1 MTNEMVPESRTY
13 RHTKCGAETV
23 VSGGSF
29 SVVSNPL
36 ADMTR
41 TWCTPC
47 NAFFP
52 VSEYVWADT
61 DEKIVDY
68 YNRHSTKATAFDRFL
83 CSKVFLIVSVVFGAL
98 VGIAIGYAFTRN
110 GALGQRLLVS
120 GFLAFIGVFAAA
132 ALNISVVSKAVVK
145 RVCGVADTR
154 RLK

>member
-1 MTNEMVPESRTY
+1 MLPCRVHSGHLRLRTCRSSKISR
-13 RHTKCGAETV
+13 
-23 VSGGSF
+23 SGLRD
-29 SVVSNPL
+29 PQ
-36 ADMTR
+36 
-41 TWCTPC
+41 WPPC

>member
-1 MTNEMVPESRTY
+1 MTSPLAPESRTY

-23 VSGGSF
+23 VSGDAL

-68 YNRHSTKATAFDRFL
+68 YARHSTKATAVDRFL
-83 CSKVFLIVSVVFGAL
+83 CSKVFLILSVILGAI
-98 VGIAIGYAFTRN
+98 VGIVVGFVLARN
-110 GALGQRLLVS
+110 AGWGQRLLVA
-120 GFLAFIGVFAAA
+120 GFLAFLGVFAAA
-132 ALNISVVSKAVVK
+132 ALNVSVISKVIVK

-154 RLK
+154 ALK

>member
-1 MTNEMVPESRTY
+1 MSDALVPESRTY

-23 VSGGSF
+23 VSGDAF

-52 VSEYVWADT
+52 VEEYVWADSG
-61 DEKIVDY
+61 ERIVDY
-68 YNRHSTKATAFDRFL
+68 YARHSTRATSLDRFL
-83 CSKVFLIVSVVFGAL
+83 CSKVFLILSVVVGAL
-98 VGIAIGYAFTRN
+98 VGVVIGFVLMRN
-110 GALGQRLLVS
+110 AGWGQRVLVA
-120 GFLAFIGVFAAA
+120 GFLAFLGVFAAA
-132 ALNISVVSKAVVK
+132 ALNVSVISKVIVK

-154 RLK
+154 ALK